1 MTITTINTSGAGTF
15 IVPSDVTS
23 IICRAW
29 GAGRQSNAFGGGHGG
44 AFAGHTSAI
53 SVTPGQTI
61 YYRVGLGHT
70 SADSWVNTL
79 ANSVPTHRDHGV
91 FADGADNVVPINPGL
106 AANCIGDVAYNGGSA
121 SGSTGGGGAG
131 SGGAAAGATG
141 GTPDGGNG
149 GTSGNNGVQ
158 PGGGCGQGGTGA
170 AGRIQFEYYA
180 AVTDSVTPL
189 DFTGPVASLGSPEVY
204 EVPGRAAFMAER
216 IGEPYV
222 ALVTISHP
230 SIAETLRFVVNTSNI
245 VSRGETFLASHAEF
259 TLPNRGEGRQAAQI
273 TIANVDR
280 EIGRAVQAMLTPAEI
295 LFEIVDAERPDIV
308 VIAYPPMELTNVTA
322 NAIAVTGDLKGKLDP
337 QDQYPKERATRF
349 IAPAIF
355 R

>member
-1 MTITTINTSGAGTF
+1 MTTATFNTAGAGSWV
-15 IVPSDVTS
+15 VPTDCNEV
-23 IICRAW
+23 ICRAW
-29 GAGRQSNAFGGGHGG
+29 GAGSPGSGASGGTGG
-44 AFAGHTSAI
+44 AFAGHTTVLA
-53 SVTPGQTI
+53 VTPGETI
-61 YYRVGLGHT
+61 YYQVGTASG
-70 SADSWVNTL
+70 SRSSWANTL

-91 FADGADNVVPINPGL
+91 FAQGGNPPTGPGL
-106 AANCIGDVAYNGGSA
+106 AANCIGDVAYDGGNP
-121 SGSTGGGGAG
+121 SGTTGGGGAG
-131 SGGAAAGATG
+131 SGGAASGTTG

-149 GTSGNNGVQ
+149 GADGVAGTQ
-158 PGGGCGQGGTGA
+158 PGGAGGRSA
-170 AGRIQFEYYA
+170 AGGNGRIQFEYTPVA
-180 AVTDSVTPL
+180 TDTVTPTA
-189 DFTGPVASLGSPEVY
+189 FTGPLASLGSPAAY

-222 ALVTISHP
+222 ALVTITHP
-230 SIAETLRFVVNTSNI
+230 SLAETLRFVINTSDI

-259 TLPNRGEGRQAAQI
+259 NLPNRGEGRQSAQI

-308 VIAYPPMELTNVTA
+308 VIVYPPMELTNVTA
-322 NAIAVTGDLKGKLDP
+322 NAISVTGDLKGKLDP